1 VEKLLRLTPI
11 SPGWRLQQ
19 GRGFSAHLI
28 QGVLMKRLTKCLKT
42 SLAKRVTAIAAVLA
56 ACSLSLPAAA
66 VGNIADIVIYDRA
79 QNRTL
84 PVYVHEGRHYVVG
97 HPGNEYE
104 IRLRNRQRTEILTV
118 VSVDGVDVITGDT
131 ADWQQSGY
139 VLGAQQGFGI
149 KGWRKSLERTAAFYF
164 TALPD
169 SYAARTG
176 RPDHVGVIGV
186 AVFRKKPEPV
196 VQYSPPRLARS
207 AESDSPYPATA
218 AEDRSSAGP
227 AAHAEAPATA
237 AQKSARL
244 GTGHGRSETSVVTY
258 TEFER
263 ATATPAEFITIFYDS
278 HRNLVAQGVIRV
290 PSVARPY
297 PFPSPFPARF
307 APDPR

>member
-1 VEKLLRLTPI
+1 MKLTL
-11 SPGWRLQQ
+11 
-19 GRGFSAHLI
+19 
-28 QGVLMKRLTKCLKT
+28 
-42 SLAKRVTAIAAVLA
+42 IAAALA
-56 ACSLSLPAAA
+56 ACTLSLPAAA
-66 VGNIADIVIYDRA
+66 VGHIADIVIHDRA

-97 HPGNEYE
+97 QPGNEYE
-104 IRLRNRQRTEILTV
+104 IRLRNRQRADILTV
-118 VSVDGVDVITGDT
+118 VSVDGVDVITGET

-139 VLGAQQGFGI
+139 VLGPQQRFGI

-164 TALPD
+164 TALTD

-196 VQYSPPRLARS
+196 VQHAPPRLARS
-207 AESDSPYPATA
+207 ME
-218 AEDRSSAGP
+218 
-227 AAHAEAPATA
+227 AEAPAPSAMAEDRGPARDAAGGAGAASRAEAQANA

-263 ATATPAEFITIFYDS
+263 ATATPAEIITIYYDS
-278 HRNLVAQGVIRV
+278 HRNLVAQGVIRE
-290 PSVARPY
+290 PSLARPD
-297 PFPSPFPARF
+297 PLPQPFPARF

>member
-1 VEKLLRLTPI
+1 
-11 SPGWRLQQ
+11 
-19 GRGFSAHLI
+19 
-28 QGVLMKRLTKCLKT
+28 MKRLT
-42 SLAKRVTAIAAVLA
+42 VIAAALA
-56 ACSLSLPAAA
+56 ACVLSLPAAA
-66 VGNIADIVIYDRA
+66 VGNIADIVIHDRA

-97 HPGNEYE
+97 QPGNEYE
-104 IRLRNRQRTEILTV
+104 IRLRNRLRADILTV
-118 VSVDGVDVITGDT
+118 VSVDGVDVITGET

-139 VLGAQQGFGI
+139 VLGAQQGFGV

-176 RPDHVGVIGV
+176 RPDNVGVIGV
-186 AVFRKKPEPV
+186 AVFRKKPQPV
-196 VQYSPPRLARS
+196 VQYAPPRLARNADAEAS
-207 AESDSPYPATA
+207 APSAM
-218 AEDRSSAGP
+218 AEDRGP
-227 AAHAEAPATA
+227 ARDAASGAGAASRAEAPAAA

-263 ATATPAEFITIFYDS
+263 ATAAPAEIITIYYDS
-278 HRNLVAQGVIRV
+278 YRNLVAQGVIRE
-290 PSVARPY
+290 PSLARPD
-297 PFPSPFPARF
+297 PFPQPFPARF

>member
-1 VEKLLRLTPI
+1 
-11 SPGWRLQQ
+11 
-19 GRGFSAHLI
+19 
-28 QGVLMKRLTKCLKT
+28 MKCT
-42 SLAKRVTAIAAVLA
+42 VVVAALA
-56 ACSLSLPAAA
+56 ASLLSLPAAA

-104 IRLRNRQRTEILTV
+104 IRLRNRQRADILTV

-139 VLGAQQGFGI
+139 VLGAHQGFGV

-176 RPDHVGVIGV
+176 RPEHVGVIGV
-186 AVFRKKPEPV
+186 AIFRKKPEPV
-196 VQYSPPRLARS
+196 VQYAPPPRLARS
-207 AESDSPYPATA
+207 AEADSPYPSAATG
-218 AEDRSSAGP
+218 DRSAGTARD
-227 AAHAEAPATA
+227 AASGAGASSRAEAPAKA
-237 AQKSARL
+237 EQKSARL
-244 GTGHGRSETSVVTY
+244 GTGHGRHETSVVTY

-263 ATATPAEFITIFYDS
+263 ATAAPAEIITIYYDS

-290 PSVARPY
+290 PSVARPD
-297 PFPSPFPARF
+297 PFPVPFPARF

>member
-1 VEKLLRLTPI
+1 MNLT
-11 SPGWRLQQ
+11 L
-19 GRGFSAHLI
+19 
-28 QGVLMKRLTKCLKT
+28 V
-42 SLAKRVTAIAAVLA
+42 AAALA
-56 ACSLSLPAAA
+56 ACILSQPAAA
-66 VGNIADIVIYDRA
+66 VGNIADMTIYDRA
-79 QNRTL
+79 QNRLL

-104 IRLRNRQRTEILTV
+104 IRLRNRQRADILTV
-118 VSVDGVDVITGDT
+118 VSVDGVDVITGDI

-139 VLGAQQGFGI
+139 VLGPQQGFGV
-149 KGWRKSLERTAAFYF
+149 KGWRKTLERTAAFYF

-196 VQYSPPRLARS
+196 VLHTPSRLARS
-207 AESDSPYPATA
+207 ADAEVPAPSA
-218 AEDRSSAGP
+218 MADDRSAVNGAG
-227 AAHAEAPATA
+227 AASRAEAPATA
-237 AQKSARL
+237 VQKQARL

-263 ATATPAEFITIFYDS
+263 ATATPVEIITIYYDS
-278 HRNLVAQGVIRV
+278 YRNLVAQGVIRE
-290 PSVARPY
+290 PSLARPD
-297 PFPSPFPARF
+297 PFPMPFPARF

>member
-1 VEKLLRLTPI
+1 
-11 SPGWRLQQ
+11 
-19 GRGFSAHLI
+19 
-28 QGVLMKRLTKCLKT
+28 MKRLTKRLI
-42 SLAKRVTAIAAVLA
+42 AIAAALA

-66 VGNIADIVIYDRA
+66 VGNIADIVIHDRA

-104 IRLRNRQRTEILTV
+104 IRIRNRQRADILTV

-139 VLGAQQGFGI
+139 VLGAHQGFGV

-186 AVFRKKPEPV
+186 AIFRKKPEPV
-196 VQYSPPRLARS
+196 VQYAPPPRLARS
-207 AESDSPYPATA
+207 AEADSPYPSAA
-218 AEDRSSAGP
+218 AEDRSAAGP
-227 AAHAEAPATA
+227 ARDAASGAGASSRAEAPATA

-244 GTGHGRSETSVVTY
+244 GTGHGRQETSVVTY

-263 ATATPAEFITIFYDS
+263 ATATPAEIITIYYDS

-290 PSVARPY
+290 PSLARPD

>member
-1 VEKLLRLTPI
+1 
-11 SPGWRLQQ
+11 
-19 GRGFSAHLI
+19 
-28 QGVLMKRLTKCLKT
+28 MKWTV
-42 SLAKRVTAIAAVLA
+42 AVAALA
-56 ACSLSLPAAA
+56 AGLLSLPAAA
-66 VGNIADIVIYDRA
+66 VGNITNVVIHDRA

-84 PVYVHEGRHYVVG
+84 PVYVHQGRHYVVG
-97 HPGNEYE
+97 NPGNEYE
-104 IRLRNRQRTEILTV
+104 IRLRNRQRADILTV
-118 VSVDGVDVITGDT
+118 VSVDGVDVITGGT

-139 VLGAQQGFGI
+139 VLGPQQGFGV

-196 VQYSPPRLARS
+196 VQYVPPPRLARS
-207 AESDSPYPATA
+207 AE
-218 AEDRSSAGP
+218 
-227 AAHAEAPATA
+227 AEAPAPSAMADERSARDTASGAGANARGEAPASA

-263 ATATPAEFITIFYDS
+263 ATSTPAEIITIYYDS
-278 HRNLVAQGVIRV
+278 YRNLVAQGVIRE
-290 PSVARPY
+290 PSLARPD
-297 PFPSPFPARF
+297 PFPQPFPVRF